1 MLENQNLNLVM
12 AFKLFVPRLV
22 KLFLLLLFLWGFFV
36 FCGVFCEE
44 KVRASFF
51 EVLQRSQKKMEA
63 LVFYVLWLRRKVLDM
78 VTCGEYFTSPQVGI
92 QMRQSIQE
100 WTQ

>member
-1 MLENQNLNLVM
+1 
-12 AFKLFVPRLV
+12 
-22 KLFLLLLFLWGFFV
+22 
-36 FCGVFCEE
+36 
-44 KVRASFF
+44 
-51 EVLQRSQKKMEA
+51 MEA